1 MKKPLTS
8 EEILKLS
15 KEDFIKYMEQVRN
28 EQYEKMKGV
37 EDPNYEYYDFDK
49 KVGYWCET
57 LNKQMRLQVEKGLDE
72 YIIFNPFWYKAIK
85 RIEPDIDNIM
95 NKVFEKFSSFQWEWS
110 KEEYLK
116 RIGKP

>member
-15 KEDFIKYMEQVRN
+15 KEDFIKYMEQIK
-28 EQYEKMKGV
+28 EGQYKKIKGI
-37 EDPNYEYYDFDK
+37 EDPNYVNYDFDE

-57 LNKQMRLQVEKGLDE
+57 LNKQMRLQAEKGLDE
-72 YIIFNPFWYKAIK
+72 YAIFSPSWHKTIK
-85 RIEPDIDNIM
+85 RIEPDFDYIM
-95 NKVFEKFSSFQWEWS
+95 NKVFEKFLTFQWEWN

-116 RIGKP
+116 RIGKL